1 MPSGRRRLAAEL
13 RPDGGWC
20 RLEPAVVASVT
31 AAAAADGNALVT
43 VTWRGDD
50 FPAAWLD
57 SAPTVGQTVIV
68 AVQPPAGLLILGV
81 PKGTPPA

>member
-1 MPSGRRRLAAEL
+1 MSSGRRRLAAEL
-13 RPDGGWC
+13 APQGPGL

-31 AAAAADGNALVT
+31 AAATADGNALVT
-43 VTWRGDD
+43 VTWRGDE

-57 SAPTVGQTVIV
+57 SAPSVGETVIV

-81 PKGTPPA
+81 AQGTPPS